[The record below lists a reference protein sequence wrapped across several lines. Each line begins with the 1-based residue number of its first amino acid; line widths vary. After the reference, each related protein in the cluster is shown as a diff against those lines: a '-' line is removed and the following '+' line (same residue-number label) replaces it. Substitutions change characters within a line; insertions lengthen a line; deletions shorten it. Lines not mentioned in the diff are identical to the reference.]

1 MTCGR
6 AETEKS
12 GGQSGGMIM
21 REDRAG
27 RQEKLQKIFMIVF
40 AGALAVVV
48 AVCSASFGQERRVPV
63 YSVDT
68 GEKKVAISFDAAWG
82 DEFTGGILDI
92 LDTYNV
98 KATFFLV
105 DFWSQKYPDDVKE
118 IAKRGHDIGNH
129 SASHPDMADLT
140 EAEIAQEL
148 NTCADTI
155 ESLTG
160 RRPTLFRPPY
170 GSYSDTLITTAESLG
185 YQTIQ
190 WSVDTCAAEEKA
202 QDMFFGN
209 FLSVCFPVDIETP
222 LSDFDPSDQK
232 LCRLPLLMR
241 CHIC

>member
-1 MTCGR
+1 MAHRTG
-6 AETEKS
+6 KPGNG

-68 GEKKVAISFDAAWG
+68 GEKKVAVSFDAAWG

-190 WSVDTCAAEEKA
+190 WSVDTCAAEERKGHA
-202 QDMFFGN
+202 
-209 FLSVCFPVDIETP
+209 LSCSAYGF
-222 LSDFDPSDQK
+222 
-232 LCRLPLLMR
+232 RLLQ
-241 CHIC
+241 ISVFQ